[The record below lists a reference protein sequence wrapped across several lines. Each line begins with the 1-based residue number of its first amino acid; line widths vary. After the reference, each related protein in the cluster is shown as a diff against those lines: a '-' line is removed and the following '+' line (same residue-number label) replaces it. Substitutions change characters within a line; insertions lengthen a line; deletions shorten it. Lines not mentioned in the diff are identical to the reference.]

1 MERKIDSTNQFVSQ
15 ARKSTLPSADRLQQ
29 LAISESGFIFD
40 PVSGHSFSVNETG
53 IIIVRLLQQGKDLPA
68 AIAEL
73 QNSYSEQAAT
83 IERDLMEFISLLREQ
98 VDSTL

>member
-1 MERKIDSTNQFVSQ
+1 MDSTNQFISHPG
-15 ARKSTLPSADRLQQ
+15 KSTLPSADRLQQ

-53 IIIVRLLQQGKDLPA
+53 MLIVRLLQQGKDLPA
-68 AIAEL
+68 TIAAL
-73 QNSYSEQAAT
+73 QNDYNELAAV

-98 VDSTL
+98 VDASI

>member
-1 MERKIDSTNQFVSQ
+1 MDSTNQFVSQ
-15 ARKSTLPSADRLQQ
+15 ASKSMLPSADRLQQ

-53 IIIVRLLQQGKDLPA
+53 IVIVRLLQQGKDLPA
-68 AIAEL
+68 TVAEL
-73 QNSYSEQAAT
+73 QNSYSEQANV

-98 VDSTL
+98 VDVSL